1 MAARTL
7 EEMAAKGRAKL
18 AAKATVM
25 GEKYNAAKSQMKEE
39 YGRLPFG
46 PITKRS
52 YAAGVDAGVYRA
64 PDPDKWSRGFIAGAG
79 V

>member
-7 EEMAAKGRAKL
+7 EEMASKGRRKLSEKAGVMAEKYNSAKGR
-18 AAKATVM
+18 
-25 GEKYNAAKSQMKEE
+25 MKEE

-52 YAAGVDAGVYRA
+52 YNAGVDAGEYRA
-64 PDPDKWSRGFIAGAG
+64 PDPDKWARGFISGAG
-79 V
+79 S